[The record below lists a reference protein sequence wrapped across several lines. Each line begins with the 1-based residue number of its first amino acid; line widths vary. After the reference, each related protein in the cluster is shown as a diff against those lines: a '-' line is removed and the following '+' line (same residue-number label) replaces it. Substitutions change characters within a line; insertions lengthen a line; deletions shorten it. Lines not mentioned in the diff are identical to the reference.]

1 MKLTVDHI
9 AQVLNVPAS
18 AIIEAMEGLGFK
30 ADENQLLT
38 EKEVKKLRP
47 LLFRYYQRSRA
58 FGPEKVSDVKDSDI
72 QDDIKQPV
80 PVEGSLEQLIL
91 DHVIMIDTCSMMH
104 EGCDALI
111 REMYPILKKYNK
123 KVVIPYKVIEE
134 LKKHY
139 HSRNDPCK
147 ADLAERGLEICQK
160 LKSEDCITIRGNEN
174 DNFAD
179 NVFFVHFADLRF
191 RYNMLLIT
199 QDYKLSQDILQLNHM
214 KTGGG
219 NPVRV
224 FRIAARGSLVEI
236 TE

>member
-1 MKLTVDHI
+1 MKLTVVHI
-9 AQVLNVPAS
+9 SQILNVPAS
-18 AIIEAMEGLGFK
+18 TIIEAMKDLGFK

-38 EKEVKKLRP
+38 EREVKKLRP
-47 LLFRYYQRSRA
+47 LLFRYYQRSRT
-58 FGPEKVSDVKDSDI
+58 FGSEEISDLKGFDI
-72 QDDIKQPV
+72 QDAIKQPV
-80 PVEGSLEQLIL
+80 PVEESLEQLIL

-104 EGCDALI
+104 EGCYALI
-111 REMYPILKKYNK
+111 EEIHPILKKYNK

-139 HSRNDPCK
+139 DSGNDHHK
-147 ADLAERGLEICQK
+147 ADLAEKGLKMCQK
-160 LKSEDCITIRGNEN
+160 LKREDCITIRGNEN

-199 QDYKLSQDILQLNHM
+199 QDYKLSHDILQLNHM

-224 FRIAARGSLVEI
+224 FRITARGALVEI